1 LHGSRLSFGPK
12 YNNLVLTDV
21 LLRNFFLVELKN
33 S

>member
-1 LHGSRLSFGPK
+1 LHGSRLSFGPN